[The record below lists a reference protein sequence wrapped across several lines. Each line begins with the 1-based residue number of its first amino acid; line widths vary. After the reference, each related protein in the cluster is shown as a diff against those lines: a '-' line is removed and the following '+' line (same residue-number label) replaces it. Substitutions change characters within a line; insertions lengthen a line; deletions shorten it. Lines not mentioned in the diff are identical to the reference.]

1 MLKKIILTGFVL
13 ITFVIYS
20 VHERSATSVVS
31 VKVADNTEPAT
42 QSTPTVTT
50 TTPVTTTTTTAP
62 TTTALYKDGTYTGK
76 EADAFY
82 GYIQVKATISGG
94 TLTDVTFLQSPN
106 DEQNSVEINRQAM
119 PLLKQQALK
128 VQSAQ
133 VNGVSGATD
142 SSQAFIQSLGN
153 ALQQAKA

>member
-13 ITFVIYS
+13 LTFVIYS

-31 VKVADNTEPAT
+31 VKVADNSE
-42 QSTPTVTT
+42 PTVQPT
-50 TTPVTTTTTTAP
+50 P
-62 TTTALYKDGTYTGK
+62 TTTSDTPAITTTSAPATIAAYKDGSYTGQQ
-76 EADAFY
+76 ADAFY
-82 GYIQVKATISGG
+82 GYIQVRAIVSGG
-94 TLTDVTFLQSPN
+94 QLTDVTFLQYPN
-106 DEQNSVEINRQAM
+106 DQRNSVEINSQAM

-133 VNGVSGATD
+133 VDGVSGATD
-142 SSQAFIQSLGN
+142 TSQAFIQSLGD